1 MKNKIHRILINESDI
16 PEGLQVITRFKSF
29 SEIRNGI
36 YNTIRRLRVEYPG
49 ALIYYKNPNSF
60 FTKAFLERNPECKLH
75 ENEQVDLEITAND
88 YLSWKL
94 LPLVSKQIEED
105 LNLFENAKKWQK
117 KLKVKSER
125 YSIYGKSKHLY
136 IHPSANIYPNVVF
149 DVSSGPIVIDKNVKI
164 SPFSFLEGPL
174 YIAED
179 AQIDDARIGGA
190 SIIGQACR
198 IGGEIENSIFE
209 NFSNKHHE
217 GFVGHSHIGSWVNV
231 GALATTSDLKNNYG
245 IVKIKI
251 GTKQIS
257 TDTIKFGSIIG
268 DFSKIAI
275 GVMLN
280 TGTVVDIGSNLTRS
294 RANGY
299 IPPFTW
305 ADSEEKYRL
314 DNFIKDTKKIMA
326 RRNQVLGAEE
336 EVLLKNLYEGL

>member
-1 MKNKIHRILINESDI
+1 MKNKVQRVLINESITPD
-16 PEGLQVITRFKSF
+16 GLRIITRFKSF

-36 YNTIRRLRVEYPG
+36 FTTLQRIKFQYPN
-49 ALIYYKNPNSF
+49 AFIYYKNPDIF
-60 FTKAFLERNPECKLH
+60 FTKAFLERNPECKLY
-75 ENEQVDLEITAND
+75 ENEEFDLEITPND

-94 LPLVSKQIEED
+94 LPLIAKQIEED
-105 LNLFENAKKWQK
+105 LNLYESAWKWQK
-117 KLKVKSER
+117 KLKVKIED
-125 YSIYGKSKHLY
+125 YSVFGKKKHLY
-136 IHPSANIYPNVVF
+136 IHPSAIIYPNVVF
-149 DVSSGPIVIDKNVKI
+149 DVSSGPIIIDKNVKI

-198 IGGEIENSIFE
+198 IGGEVENTIFE

-217 GFVGHSHIGSWVNV
+217 GFVGHSHIGSWVNI

-251 GTKQIS
+251 GEKQIS

-280 TGTVVDIGSNLTRS
+280 TGTVVDIGSNVIKS
-294 RANGY
+294 RVGGY
-299 IPPFTW
+299 IHPFSW
-305 ADSEEKYRL
+305 SESQERYRL
-314 DNFIKDTKKIMA
+314 DTFIQDTKKIMA
-326 RRNQVLGAEE
+326 RRNQTLRSEE
-336 EVLLKNLYEGL
+336 EALLKKLYEG